1 MHTLFH
7 NSTTRRFLENLTKHE
22 GRAESA
28 HLSPL
33 CCETRITDLCTWHL
47 FQLNQKEL
55 NLVGFFNLNILRI
68 VVNWSGHQKI
78 HIKYSHVY
86 EYLHLFLCWWW
97 MPILCSWSMP
107 PSHTPDISYFRH
119 TPITSL
125 THILYCIYIYF
136 PRCTVYSIHIFL
148 HLVVLQYH
156 ILYITC
162 ILSIPDSCTVLHR
175 FITPRCTKQIPKVVS
190 ASWRKEFIQFLASLA
205 FLHQDNWTNRMM
217 SS

>member
-97 MPILCSWSMP
+97 MPIVFLINAAISHAGYFIFP
-107 PSHTPDISYFRH
+107 PHSHHNSHTYTVLYIYISPAVQCTAY
-119 TPITSL
+119 TYSSIWLCYNIT
-125 THILYCIYIYF
+125 YCISH
-136 PRCTVYSIHIFL
+136 VYSLYLIA
-148 HLVVLQYH
+148 VQY
-156 ILYITC
+156 C
-162 ILSIPDSCTVLHR
+162 IDL
-175 FITPRCTKQIPKVVS
+175 
-190 ASWRKEFIQFLASLA
+190 
-205 FLHQDNWTNRMM
+205 
-217 SS
+217 